1 MEDVL
6 HCCSLS
12 EYNRRR
18 AAHMMMDI
26 SDLSDHSSSDEER
39 DPISTFT
46 AGLPHGGDYLV
57 EHDFNEPVEG
67 NLSNPIER
75 MFTRMLNFF
84 SESRIGCTFTM
95 MVSTIVSGHGKLIPR
110 VDCVILLRRW
120 IEDFTFS
127 MFTLARLRS
136 GLAEATFVTNQCL
149 RD

>member
-26 SDLSDHSSSDEER
+26 SDLSDHSSSDEGR

-67 NLSNPIER
+67 NLSVPIGPMNEDFAGPEDSS
-75 MFTRMLNFF
+75 M
-84 SESRIGCTFTM
+84 
-95 MVSTIVSGHGKLIPR
+95 IPAY
-110 VDCVILLRRW
+110 VMIEGVVYYTAE
-120 IEDFTFS
+120 IEDVHQDADLFREPDWMYFHYDGFNYRVRT
-127 MFTLARLRS
+127 
-136 GLAEATFVTNQCL
+136 
-149 RD
+149 

>member
-67 NLSNPIER
+67 NLSNPI
-75 MFTRMLNFF
+75 
-84 SESRIGCTFTM
+84 SRIGCTFTM

-149 RD
+149 HD